1 MNIIFPENFD
11 CAFYK
16 KNNVDLK
23 HLQNKQLINHYKING
38 ENEGRICSK
47 ILNRHSLVSYINTD
61 ELSCLEIGPFDVPV
75 LKGTNVKYFDVLN
88 KEGLINRA
96 TKINRINNI
105 NNIPTIHFVDN
116 TANLKIIN
124 EQFNI
129 VLSCHSIEHQLD
141 FIQHLKDVSNL
152 LEENGYYV
160 IILPDKRYCFDHFI
174 KESTIADIIN
184 QHVNKDKFHSIK
196 SVIEHRALTCHNDSI
211 RHWKNDHGD
220 YNIDPIVIKNAINE
234 YDKSLEQ
241 NEYLDVHSLQ
251 FTPTSFKS
259 IIELLYTLKYIDL
272 QICQIYPT
280 LRNSCEFIV
289 ILKKN

>member
-11 CAFYK
+11 CAFYQ

-38 ENEGRICSK
+38 ENEGRVCSK

-105 NNIPTIHFVDN
+105 NNIPIIHFVDN

-184 QHVNKDKFHSIK
+184 QHVNKNKFHSIK

-211 RHWKNDHGD
+211 RHWNNDHGD

-259 IIELLYTLKYIDL
+259 ILDLLYTLKYIDL

-280 LRNSCEFIV
+280 LRNSCEFMV
-289 ILKKN
+289 ILKKS